1 MLNRQKN
8 TNLFSLGFQPGIKPV
23 FFIFLI
29 IFFHFSHL
37 HTQENLVP
45 NGDFEEYMTCPDINP
60 PYYFVDRATHWF
72 MPSTGSSDYFNACS
86 DYFDVTI
93 NSLLFSVP
101 QNSMGYQEARSGVAY
116 GGYYAALTPKNDNYF
131 EYLSVKLTNPLK
143 RNKLYCLTYYLSLGD
158 STFKKTSGQYLQI
171 VNHSGAYF
179 SNDLEIS
186 SDYTRIIASPQV
198 YNPPDIMLN
207 DSTGW
212 QKVEGIFIAEGNEQF
227 LTIGYFFD
235 YNQINFNYASATD
248 SAVTA
253 YYFIDDIS
261 LIELDFNFPN
271 VFTPNSDGFND
282 IAFKDETLLGLKI
295 EIINRWGNIVSITN
309 FSKGWDGIDDNGQPC
324 LDGVYFYVIKRDE
337 EIIKTGFIQLI
348 R

>member
-1 MLNRQKN
+1 MLNRQKK
-8 TNLFSLGFQPGIKPV
+8 TKLFSLGFQPGVKPV

-29 IFFHFSHL
+29 VFHFSYV

-86 DYFDVTI
+86 DYFDVTT

-101 QNSMGYQEARSGVAY
+101 QNYKGYQDARSGDGYA
-116 GGYYAALTPKNDNYF
+116 GYYAGLTPQNDNYY
-131 EYLSVKLTNPLK
+131 EYISIKMISPLLSGKFYRLTF
-143 RNKLYCLTYYLSLGD
+143 YLSLAD
-158 STFKKTSGQYLQI
+158 STYKAGSGQYLQF

-212 QKVEGIFIAEGNEQF
+212 QKVEGVLIAKGGELY

-235 YNQINFNYASATD
+235 FIDINFNYVTSID
-248 SAVTA
+248 SAVVA
-253 YYFIDDIS
+253 YYYIDDVS
-261 LIELDFNFPN
+261 LIEVDFEFPN
-271 VFTPNSDGFND
+271 VFTPNDDYVND
-282 IAFKDETLLGLKI
+282 VVFKHEKLLGL
-295 EIINRWGNIVSITN
+295 EIDILNRWGNLVKTTN
-309 FSKGWDGIDDNGQPC
+309 FVEGWDGTDNNGSLC
-324 LDGVYFYVIKRDE
+324 SDGVYFYVVKRDKE
-337 EIIKTGFIQLI
+337 KIKTGFIQLI